1 MSQSPAKERQFLQV
15 VSQHRQ
21 LLYKICYMY
30 AVDGEH
36 FKDLYQEVLANI
48 WQGFDTFRGE
58 ASIST
63 WLYRT
68 AFNTC
73 VTYFRRTS
81 RHSAGRVPLE
91 SVLGLENDESD
102 SLRLQRLRKMY
113 SLISDLSRIDKALIM
128 MWLDEK
134 SYDEIASLTGL
145 TRNNV
150 ATRLRRIKLKLI
162 EKTKRYEY

>member
-1 MSQSPAKERQFLQV
+1 MQIIKD
-15 VSQHRQ
+15 HRP
-21 LLYKICYMY
+21 LLYKVCYMY

-36 FKDLYQEVLANI
+36 FNDLYQEVLANI
-48 WQGFDTFRGE
+48 WQGLESFRGE
-58 ASIST
+58 ASIAT
-63 WLYRT
+63 WIYRT

-73 VTYFRRTS
+73 FTYFRRNA
-81 RHSAGRVPLE
+81 RHSEGRMPLE
-91 SVLGLENDESD
+91 SVLNLAGDDSDRERLE
-102 SLRLQRLRKMY
+102 RLRRMY
-113 SLISDLSRIDKALIM
+113 ALISGLSRIEKALIM

-162 EKTKRYEY
+162 EKNETL